1 MNQNEQSTEL
11 NGSNTPPHNRPVP
24 PQSNWPG
31 SLRFKLGVGL
41 VALFLILIC
50 SNLWL
55 IWYRGLPLLIQQN
68 KELHRQIGEN
78 IVTEL
83 SAQFMQAETLAK
95 DIANLMET
103 LPNDPE
109 LVRAT
114 IPKLLNLES
123 MRGIIAGGGIWP
135 EPFSFDDS
143 TERASMF
150 WGRTLDNKLKF
161 YDEYNAADGP
171 GYHNE
176 EWYVPATFLDDG
188 NAYWSRSYTD
198 PYSLQ
203 PMVTCTVPIYKG
215 LVLQGVAT
223 VDLKL
228 EGLVSLVAER
238 IGERR
243 GYAFV
248 IDRNNK
254 FISFP
259 DPAMVVTARQDK
271 TNKVFTDFIYLDELA
286 NQLTSF
292 RPIADKLN
300 FLSHQSSTIVNRDA
314 DQIKEMAKR
323 IAERSYQI
331 DLQEARLIAHNLF
344 LNNDKKINVLESFE
358 TEDDIL
364 LHSQSNVTVYSMPHT
379 HWKVVTVFPVQD
391 SIQTALDISQSVTW
405 GSLTIIALWG
415 LACAFFL
422 WKVLFSRLRDMT
434 DRIRLSAQDGRE
446 LPLNLGASDE
456 LGLLAQWYN
465 HRTRQLQQALR
476 SAEVS
481 TESLKRENNEHKVT
495 ARLLERSLSLQRA
508 ILDSANLA
516 ILTMDKDGRI
526 QNCNSGATKL
536 LGYKEQDL
544 VGKTFPHS
552 LIDREQLD
560 SFQASIKQ
568 HYDVTISGFRLF
580 TTALDQGDNQ
590 ENEWIFTC
598 KNGAKRQVLLSITAV
613 VNQRHA
619 IEGWLAV
626 IADRSEQPQQV
637 ASPGQHA
644 NLIDLSRLVQEVHA
658 ETLHLAADHRIEFG
672 YNLPRQDVFIQGDQD
687 KIKQILLNIIVFAF
701 NATSKGS
708 IDITLSTHHQTNT
721 AHLQITDT
729 GHGIDP
735 DECQHLFDKPA
746 TANGID
752 MQLTKQWV
760 QRHKGHISV
769 ESAVG
774 EGTSF
779 RVVFP
784 LRDLHSQTNA

>member
-1 MNQNEQSTEL
+1 M
-11 NGSNTPPHNRPVP
+11 NGSAPPPQNHPRP
-24 PQSNWPG
+24 PQSHWPG
-31 SLRFKLGVGL
+31 SLRFKLGIGL
-41 VALFLILIC
+41 FVLFLILIC

-55 IWYRGLPLLIQQN
+55 IWFRGLPLLIQQN

-83 SAQFMQAETLAK
+83 NAQFMQAETLAK

-109 LVRAT
+109 LVRET

-123 MRGIIAGGGIWP
+123 MRGLIAGGGIWP
-135 EPFSFDDS
+135 EPFSFDDKA
-143 TERASMF
+143 ERASMF
-150 WGRTLDNKLKF
+150 WGRALDNKLKF
-161 YDEYNAADGP
+161 YDQYNAADGP

-176 EWYVPATFLDDG
+176 EWYVPATFLDEG

-215 LVLQGVAT
+215 VVLQGVAT

-228 EGLVSLVAER
+228 EGLANLVAER

-271 TNKVFTDFIYLDELA
+271 TNKVYTDFIYIDELA
-286 NQLTSF
+286 NQLASF
-292 RPIADKLN
+292 RAIADKLD

-331 DLQEARLIAHNLF
+331 ELPEARLIAHNLF
-344 LNNDKKINVLESFE
+344 RNSDKKINVLENFE
-358 TEDDIL
+358 TDDDIL
-364 LHSQSNVTVYSMPHT
+364 LHSRSNVTVYTMPHT

-415 LACAFFL
+415 LACAVFL
-422 WKVLFSRLRDMT
+422 WKVLFSRLKDMT
-434 DRIRLSAQDGRE
+434 ERIRRSAQDGRE
-446 LPLNLGASDE
+446 LPLTLGANDE

-465 HRTRQLQQALR
+465 HRTRQLQQALK

-516 ILTMDKDGRI
+516 ILTMDKEGRI

-544 VGKTFPHS
+544 VGRTFPHS
-552 LIDREQLD
+552 LIDRAQLD
-560 SFQASIKQ
+560 TFQASIKQ
-568 HYDVTISGFRLF
+568 RYDVTISGFRLF
-580 TTALDQGDNQ
+580 TTALDQGDSQ
-590 ENEWIFTC
+590 ENEWVFTC
-598 KNGAKRQVLLSITAV
+598 KNGEQRQVLLSITAV
-613 VNQRHA
+613 VNQKHA

-626 IADRSEQPQQV
+626 IADRSEHPQNAQK
-637 ASPGQHA
+637 AEQNA
-644 NLIDLSRLVQEVHA
+644 NLIDLCELVQEVHA
-658 ETLHLAADHRIEFG
+658 ESLHLAANLPIEFS
-672 YNLPRQDVFIQGDQD
+672 YNLPRQEVFIRGDKP
-687 KIKQILLNIIVFAF
+687 KIKQILLNTLAHAF
-701 NATSKGS
+701 NTTQQGT
-708 IDITLSTHHQTNT
+708 IDITLSAHHHTNT
-721 AHLQITDT
+721 AHLQISDT
-729 GHGIDP
+729 GQGLAPED
-735 DECQHLFDKPA
+735 CRQLFDKP
-746 TANGID
+746 TAAYAID
-752 MQLTKQWV
+752 MHLTKQWV
-760 QRHKGHISV
+760 QLHKGHISF
-769 ESAVG
+769 ESTPGVG
-774 EGTSF
+774 STF
-779 RVVFP
+779 KIDLP
-784 LRDLHSQTNA
+784 LSEIRSQADA